1 MSMESREERMARRER
16 IRAERR
22 ALELGQKA
30 LTRQMTKTERLM
42 AVIRAASQNQELAKF
57 GL

>member
-1 MSMESREERMARRER
+1 MSHETRVERMARRER

-22 ALELGQKA
+22 ALELGQRAREKQ
-30 LTRQMTKTERLM
+30 TNKTERLM
-42 AVIRAASQNQELAKF
+42 AVIHAAAQNQDLARF